1 MALALSVP
9 LSCSSVAPPPRAH
22 HAGLTGPARCSSRI
36 TLSSHVAWTPAPW
49 ETMEV
54 PAPVPED
61 PLRVTAGSSTGHLVV
76 GRASLRGARGPQ
88 ARSRASLLQHDE
100 PIAEASPR
108 PRVTLRCGPLAGPG

>member
-1 MALALSVP
+1 MPVSQGP
-9 LSCSSVAPPPRAH
+9 LGAP
-22 HAGLTGPARCSSRI
+22 HASRS
-36 TLSSHVAWTPAPW
+36 SSHVAWTPAPW